1 MGRIAIMALTIV
13 AALAATS
20 ELATA
25 RDGCGNGRY
34 WNGYRCVGV
43 GVRYY
48 APHPY
53 YGQPNYGYNYGYARR
68 NVCGQGWSLQ
78 DGQCKPYRGY

>member
-34 WNGYRCVGV
+34 WNGYRCAGV

-48 APHPY
+48 APRPHY
-53 YGQPNYGYNYGYARR
+53 QPNYGYGYGRSRCAP
-68 NVCGQGWSLQ
+68 GWSVQ
-78 DGQCKPYRGY
+78 DGVCKPYRGY